1 MKEIK
6 AVIQPH
12 KLARLRAALFALP
25 GFNGMTVS
33 RVEGMSRPGGPGEQ
47 AASAPRSIKQ
57 ELTDYSGKVL
67 ITIVAEDAVAE
78 AIATAICDATTTG
91 QKGDGLVWIIPVD
104 SVFRIRDAKPG
115 P

>member
-1 MKEIK
+1 MKELK

-33 RVEGMSRPGGPGEQ
+33 RVEGMSRPGGPGEPPG
-47 AASAPRSIKQ
+47 APRSIKE
-57 ELTDYSGKVL
+57 ELTDYSGKIL
-67 ITIVAEDAVAE
+67 ITIVAEDDAAG
-78 AIATAICDATTTG
+78 AIATAICDAATTG
-91 QKGDGLVWIIPVD
+91 QKGDGLVWIVPVD
-104 SVFRIRDAKPG
+104 AVFRIRDAKPA